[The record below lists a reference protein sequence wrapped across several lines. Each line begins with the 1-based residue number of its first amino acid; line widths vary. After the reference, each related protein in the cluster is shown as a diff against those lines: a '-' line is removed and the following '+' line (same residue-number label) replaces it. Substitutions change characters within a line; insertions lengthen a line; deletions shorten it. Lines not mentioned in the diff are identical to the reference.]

1 VEVHVNV
8 VFLIFF
14 AAKKY
19 ASSTEMFFT
28 FSVAKDEGVGN
39 ARGGGK

>member
-1 VEVHVNV
+1 VEVHVC
-8 VFLIFF
+8 VFYFY